1 MPAFPSHT
9 PDWMQGDRQPAYV
22 PVMVDC
28 TSDCDP
34 NKSSTKLRCPTS
46 CYSKERSDGHDQPL
60 FPSKEDMDH
69 VSHSVHD
76 MGHTT
81 HAGGMD
87 TRERWG
93 LGCTILLMSMGAK
106 ATSGTQPP
114 DLSHRGLF

>member
-1 MPAFPSHT
+1 
-9 PDWMQGDRQPAYV
+9 MQGDRQPAYV